1 MLTKISTLSSG
12 NKAGLG
18 RKKQENTEKTM
29 FLSSTSVKIEF
40 LLVCLGLLIS
50 AGHFEEDLYK
60 VLGVRKSAS
69 VKEIKKAYKQLAKE
83 W

>member
-12 NKAGLG
+12 NKAWAE
-18 RKKQENTEKTM
+18 KKQENTEKTM

>member
-1 MLTKISTLSSG
+1 
-12 NKAGLG
+12 
-18 RKKQENTEKTM
+18 M
-29 FLSSTSVKIEF
+29 FVLSTSVKIEF
-40 LLVCLGLLIS
+40 LLVCLGLMIS

-69 VKEIKKAYKQLAKE
+69 VKEIKKAYKQSAKE

>member
-1 MLTKISTLSSG
+1 MIL
-12 NKAGLG
+12 
-18 RKKQENTEKTM
+18 
-29 FLSSTSVKIEF
+29 LSSTSVKIEF
-40 LLVCLGLLIS
+40 ILVCFGLLIS